1 MFFGEFEHTLD
12 DKGRVFLP
20 ARHREE
26 LGEVVMAARGV
37 DGQIDIYPVPA
48 WQALAEKVGGENQA
62 HAAVRDMSRIF
73 YAASECPV
81 DKQGRIVLPN
91 ALRRHAGLDTE
102 VVLVGVK
109 NHLEIWSR
117 ENWERLTSRLLSEG
131 SAISEQVAT
140 LGVRL

>member
-20 ARHREE
+20 ARHRDE

-37 DGQIDIYPVPA
+37 DGQINIYPVAA
-48 WQALAEKVGGENQA
+48 WQALAETLGEQNQA
-62 HAAVRDMSRIF
+62 HSAVRDMGRF
-73 YAASECPV
+73 MFAASECPV

-91 ALRRHAGLDTE
+91 ALRKHAQLDTE

-117 ENWERLTSRLLSEG
+117 ENWDRLTSRLLSEG
-131 SAISEQVAT
+131 SSISEQMAN
-140 LGVRL
+140 LGVKL

>member
-26 LGEVVMAARGV
+26 LGEIVMAARGV
-37 DGQIDIYPVPA
+37 DGQINIYPVAA
-48 WQALAEKVGGENQA
+48 WQALAETLGDQNQA
-62 HAAVRDMSRIF
+62 HSAVRDMGRITF
-73 YAASECPV
+73 AASECPV

-91 ALRRHAGLDTE
+91 ALRKHAQLDTE

-117 ENWERLTSRLLSEG
+117 ENWDRLTSRLLSEG
-131 SAISEQVAT
+131 SSISEQMAN
-140 LGVRL
+140 LGVKL